1 MKRIFSILMLAAVFG
16 FAACEQT
23 EKSGEP
29 GSIKRTPAINV
40 TNEKLDPATDESG
53 TVRAYVG
60 TEVTAKGINLD
71 HVGLVKVDGK
81 EAEIVKK
88 EMKTLVF
95 VIPDIGK
102 PQQDDPYMVSLEVF
116 EEETEALIF
125 KYDYFVTIP
134 VTDALVSGFDPKA
147 GTVGTEVT
155 VSGRNLEQITSVSF
169 GGVAVAADKFVSQEG
184 AKVVVAVPA
193 VSVTGA
199 DTELDVAAVWAGG
212 TIPMTDKFT
221 LSVPVF
227 SSYTQATP
235 ALLGDE
241 VVLAGSNLN
250 LVDAVKW
257 GDDALLISEQSATS
271 ITVKV
276 PSGLDKQDPAVV
288 SKALTA
294 LYGTPAQTITILAAF
309 QVDTTPIGPAAP
321 VFSSVAP
328 TDVNYDKIFLGRE
341 VTVKGENFASIEK
354 FKIDGNEV
362 ALSEAAT
369 DISAK
374 FVVPRTITGTAKK
387 SVSLVAVWNDGN
399 EADFGTIEVYPFYY
413 TKGLRIGIGS
423 NSKNTYPEFNREN
436 AFVLLDEGRVVSV
449 TDFKTLNVDPF
460 ALSGTNSVVTS
471 ANTAAVGKETEYY
484 SVQPY
489 LFAISNSSNKLT
501 FVNPANTA
509 NQLKCHFDADKNPL
523 PTTFGTPVMFMV
535 VVADA
540 DLKAA
545 VSGGTLSDIATTV
558 DKAGTSAPAFG
569 TSEGSTWVKG
579 SVIGLQYVT
588 YDYASKAKKPEDGL
602 VGVRKVGYIV
612 VKDITCGDPST
623 GLALASREGYIDL
636 DLYWS
641 NVLE

>member
-23 EKSGEP
+23 EKAGESG
-29 GSIKRTPAINV
+29 SVKRTPAINV
-40 TNEKLDPATDESG
+40 TNEKLDPSTDESG

-60 TEVTAKGINLD
+60 TQVTAKGLNLD

-102 PQQDDPYMVSLEVF
+102 AQQDDPYMVSLEVF
-116 EEETEALIF
+116 EEETEALVF

-193 VSVTGA
+193 VSVTEA

-212 TIPMTDKFT
+212 TISMTDKFT

-227 SSYTQATP
+227 SSYTQAAP

-250 LVDAVKW
+250 LVSAVKW

-328 TDVNYDKIFLGRE
+328 TDANYTGIFLGRE

-354 FKIDGNEV
+354 FKIDGKEV

-387 SVSLVAVWNDGN
+387 SVSLVAVWNGGN
-399 EADFGTIEVYPFYY
+399 EADFGTIDVYPFYY
-413 TKGLRIGIGS
+413 TKGLRLRIGS
-423 NSKNTYPEFNREN
+423 NSAGTYPEEN
-436 AFVLLDEGRVVSV
+436 SAEAFLLLDEGKVVSV
-449 TDFKTLNVDPF
+449 ADFKAQNVDPF

-471 ANTAAVGKETEYY
+471 ANKAAAGKETEYY

-489 LFAISNSSNKLT
+489 TFAIANSSHKLSFCDPGNSNS
-501 FVNPANTA
+501 
-509 NQLKCHFDADKNPL
+509 QLKTHRDGGTAL
-523 PTTFGTPVMFMV
+523 PGTFGTPIIYFV
-535 VVADA
+535 VVADDA
-540 DLKAA
+540 LSTA
-545 VSGGTLSDIATTV
+545 VTNGTLEDIATTV
-558 DKAGTSAPAFG
+558 AKAGKAAPAYSSDW
-569 TSEGSTWVKG
+569 TKG
-579 SVIGLQYVT
+579 SVIGLQYV
-588 YDYASKAKKPEDGL
+588 DYATAAATAKPGDNLE
-602 VGVRKVGYIV
+602 GVRKVGYMV
-612 VKDITCGDPST
+612 VTDVTCVTATGAST
-623 GLALASREGYIDL
+623 DRKGYIDL

-641 NVLE
+641 NVLQ